1 MSRFALA
8 ASTALATVFSA
19 GIAQADV
26 TADDVWTNISA
37 YLDTLGGTL
46 SVQPARTGNTLST
59 GELALEW
66 MLPFDAGKVSLRE
79 SSFDL
84 VESGDGTVEIVVP
97 DGFEL
102 HFAFEPKDKPKFAVG
117 FKFDMTGGKTTA
129 SGDPG
134 DVTYVSAF
142 ETVTMSLTDLQVPEV
157 ANPDAHM
164 TMTMNDLKSEQR
176 VVVDKLVSVSGS
188 TTQGA
193 YDVSFSMNDGK
204 GGTFEQ
210 SNKAAGGTGTYSMEL
225 PRNGMDI
232 MNLAA
237 AVRGGL
243 MFKADTEIKGYET
256 HQTVMAGAKTVQE
269 QHSVVDIYKIGMR
282 FDKDGIALNGD
293 GTDTSAKMFMPEI
306 IPLEINFDAAK
317 TAGKIA
323 LPLTSGEELKTVAM
337 SMEIS
342 GLTVG
347 ESLWG
352 LIDPGKAIPRDPATL
367 RLDMTA
373 EVKSFVD
380 WLDFMSVKALGD
392 AGEVPGEIHSATLND
407 LTVEAAG
414 ASLVA
419 SGAATFDNTD
429 KVTFNGF
436 PKPTGTLDMTLKG
449 SNALIEKLVGMGLV
463 SDEEAMGARMGIG
476 MVAKPA
482 PEEGEDVLKSHIEL
496 TDEGQVMANG
506 IRIK

>member
-8 ASTALATVFSA
+8 ASTALATVLSA

-26 TADDVWTNISA
+26 TADDVWTNIRA

-59 GELALEW
+59 GELAVEW
-66 MLPFDAGKVSLRE
+66 MLPFDAGKVTLRE

-84 VESGDGTVEIVVP
+84 VEKGDGTVDLVVP
-97 DGFEL
+97 EGFEM
-102 HFAFEPKDKPKFAVG
+102 HFAFEPKDKPKFSIG
-117 FKFDMTGGKTTA
+117 FKLDTIDGTTTV

-157 ANPDAHM
+157 ADPDARM
-164 TMTMNDLKSEQR
+164 TMIMNDLKSEQR
-176 VVVDKLVSVSGS
+176 VVVDKLVSVTAT
-188 TTQGA
+188 TTQGP
-193 YDVSFSMNDGK
+193 YDFSFSMKDGK
-204 GGTFEQ
+204 GGTVDQ
-210 SNKAAGGTGTYSMEL
+210 SGKAAGASGTVSLEL

-232 MNLAA
+232 MNMAA

-243 MFKADTEIKGYET
+243 MFKADSEIKGYET
-256 HQTVMAGAKTVQE
+256 HQTIMAGANTVQD
-269 QHSVVDIYKIGMR
+269 QHSVVDLYKISIGL
-282 FDKDGIALNGD
+282 DKNGIALDGD
-293 GTDTSAKMFMPEI
+293 GTDTSLKLFIPEI
-306 IPLEINFDAAK
+306 MPLEINLDAAK

-337 SMEIS
+337 SMEMS
-342 GLTVG
+342 GVTVG

-352 LIDPGKAIPRDPATL
+352 LIDPGKSIPRDPATL

-373 EVKSFVD
+373 KVKSFVD
-380 WLDFMSVKALGD
+380 WLDFMSVKAMAD
-392 AGEVPGEIHSATLND
+392 AGEVPGEIHGATLND

-463 SDEEAMGARMGIG
+463 SDQEAVGARMGIG

-496 TDEGQVMANG
+496 TDDGHVMANG